1 MSIDI
6 DNIGAIERVRI
17 PAPDGGGLV
26 ILKGTHGV
34 GKSTALS
41 AVQSALRKDGRLPL
55 RDGADRGNVS
65 ACGATIRVTRGKTQH
80 GGSLDVA
87 SIEGRFSLSD
97 LIDPGI
103 ADPERSDAA
112 RVKALVELSGTKADA
127 TLFAG
132 IAPEPIRGRSDD
144 LVSLAAIAKKEWEQV
159 ARDAEAA
166 AAVALD
172 KAKRESPPEGA
183 VVVGAVDASELRE
196 RQRKAAARLTELQT
210 ADRIASEAAAKH
222 ADVAKQLEAIDEAAL
237 AADVESKTT
246 AQKSAMEHATDCAVA
261 ANELRERLK
270 IAESKLAVASKLASD
285 AVRERTDAAAKLDQ
299 ARKLKA
305 ALESSVPPR
314 VDQGELNAAAQE
326 TTAIEAAIKTNDE
339 ITRNAAQMQ
348 KAAEHFALADA
359 HNSRAKKYREAAV
372 KIDGVLSSVVA
383 GMGCRLRVAEGRLV
397 LDTHRGAEKFGELSH
412 GERTLEAIDVA
423 LSVLPHDGT
432 GVLVVDQ
439 ETFSGLHDRD
449 KAELAAKARTC
460 NVLVLAAEVTEDAE
474 LVAEVA

>member
-6 DNIGAIERVRI
+6 ENIGAIERVSI
-17 PAPDGGGLV
+17 PAPTGGGLV

-34 GKSTALS
+34 GKSTALAS
-41 AVQSALRKDGRLPL
+41 VQSALRKEGRLPL
-55 RDGADRGNVS
+55 RDGSDRGNVS

-103 ADPERSDAA
+103 ADPERADAA

-127 TLFAG
+127 TMFAT
-132 IAPEPIRGRSDD
+132 IAPEPIRGKSDD

-183 VVVGAVDASELRE
+183 VVVGAVDANELRE

-237 AADVESKTT
+237 AADVEAKTT
-246 AQKSAMEHATDCAVA
+246 AQKAAMEHATEAAVA
-261 ANELRERLK
+261 ANDLRERLK
-270 IAESKLAVASKLASD
+270 IAESKLAAASKLAAD
-285 AVRERTDAAAKLDQ
+285 AVRERTDATAKLDQ

-305 ALESSVPPR
+305 ALEASVPPR
-314 VDQGELNAAAQE
+314 VDADELHRAALEVNVAE
-326 TTAIEAAIKTNDE
+326 HAIHHNDE
-339 ITRNAAQMQ
+339 IARNAAQMQ

-359 HNSRAKKYREAAV
+359 HNSRAKKYREAAG

-397 LDTHRGAEKFGELSH
+397 LDTHRGVEKFGELSH

-439 ETFSGLHDRD
+439 ETFGGLHDGD
-449 KAELAAKARTC
+449 KQCLASKGREC